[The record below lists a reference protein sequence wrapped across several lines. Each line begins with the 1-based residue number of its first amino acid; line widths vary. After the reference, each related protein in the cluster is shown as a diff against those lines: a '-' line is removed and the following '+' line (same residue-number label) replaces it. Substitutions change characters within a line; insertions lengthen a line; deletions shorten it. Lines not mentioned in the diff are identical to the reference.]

1 MSLKNQ
7 NPRTKDELHFDSEVT
22 VNSTTRQP
30 KPSNPDSAQLQQKPF
45 LPIVTH
51 AVVWNWA
58 STSSSTSTSFQ
69 MKTHRRTQVSADSK
83 QATHQPTIKYYAWH
97 LARNAASFEVSSLK
111 KTEGP
116 IKFVKCVNLYP
127 LRQHVL
133 DFYSSFFCKSH
144 QQQTNM
150 KKLATTL
157 SEIFH
162 SRFNL
167 WRQKEVS
174 DIKQRYFFETGGLL
188 PKKFSDNIKMDDVW
202 TPIVFES
209 DKWNAKEESY
219 TSLIS

>member
-83 QATHQPTIKYYAWH
+83 QATHQPTIKYPAWH
-97 LARNAASFEVSSLK
+97 LARNAAAFEVSSLK
-111 KTEGP
+111 KTEGH

-133 DFYSSFFCKSH
+133 DFYSSFFVNHISNK
-144 QQQTNM
+144 Q
-150 KKLATTL
+150 
-157 SEIFH
+157 I
-162 SRFNL
+162 
-167 WRQKEVS
+167 WRN
-174 DIKQRYFFETGGLL
+174 LL
-188 PKKFSDNIKMDDVW
+188 PLFQRFSIPDSIYEDRKKFQI
-202 TPIVFES
+202 
-209 DKWNAKEESY
+209 
-219 TSLIS
+219 